1 MRSSVGEYT
10 IDVDVV
16 RRVGN
21 SNARAVEHPR
31 ALEQPSCSLKL
42 RKGNRFFQKP
52 I

>member
-21 SNARAVEHPR
+21 SNARAVEPPR
-31 ALEQPSCSLKL
+31 RLGAAIMLT
-42 RKGNRFFQKP
+42 
-52 I
+52 